1 MTQGVPGEGETP
13 SKEMFP
19 MTPDLWWLL
28 GAGLVTA
35 AMTLLFAC
43 LQVAGAASD
52 AADRALARAMVLGFP
67 VSLRRG
73 FQAPGAPSGHR
84 DGR

>member
-1 MTQGVPGEGETP
+1 
-13 SKEMFP
+13 

-28 GAGLVTA
+28 GAGLATA

-52 AADRALARAMVLGFP
+52 AADRALARARVLGFELP
-67 VSLRRG
+67 LRRS
-73 FQAPGAPSGHR
+73 FHAHAADSGNADHR
-84 DGR
+84 

>member
-1 MTQGVPGEGETP
+1 M
-13 SKEMFP
+13 M
-19 MTPDLWWLL
+19 PDLWWLL

-52 AADRALARAMVLGFP
+52 AADRALARARVLGFEFP
-67 VSLRRG
+67 LRRS
-73 FQAPGAPSGHR
+73 FQAHGTDSG
-84 DGR
+84 GGETS

>member
-1 MTQGVPGEGETP
+1 
-13 SKEMFP
+13 

-28 GAGLVTA
+28 GAGLATA

-52 AADRALARAMVLGFP
+52 AADRALARAMVLGFQ

-73 FQAPGAPSGHR
+73 FHTPAAHSGNC